1 MTHFLN
7 PTRIALVALALAS
20 PAFPAPVVKPKNP
33 HGESPEAV
41 AAGRALF
48 NKTCTGCH
56 GPDGSD
62 GDRAPSLNAN
72 RRYFRLS
79 EAAIFDAIKNG
90 IPGSSMPGSPFPETE
105 VWKIVA
111 FIRNIRA
118 TASDNTVPGDAGNGM
133 KIFAGAAG
141 CSGCHMIR
149 GQGGT
154 FGPDLSSVG
163 AQLTLQKLRDSL
175 TTELPISPG
184 FRPVKAIPKA
194 SAVIEGLVRNEDG
207 FSIQILDR
215 KGKLHLLDRQ
225 ELRSIEYGTRSP
237 MPRNL
242 DKVLSA
248 KDFQDLVAMLSRQA
262 RSKVRIEQQGENE
275 VGR

>member
-1 MTHFLN
+1 MTHFRNQTLI
-7 PTRIALVALALAS
+7 TLAALAMAS
-20 PAFPAPVVKPKNP
+20 AAFSAPAEKPKNP
-33 HGESPEAV
+33 HGESPAAV

-79 EAAIFDAIKNG
+79 ESAIFDAIKNG
-90 IPGSSMPGSPFPETE
+90 IPGSPMPGSPFPETE

-118 TASDNTVPGDAGNGM
+118 TASDNNVPGDVENGM
-133 KIFAGAAG
+133 NVFTGPAG

-149 GQGGT
+149 GQGGK
-154 FGPDLSSVG
+154 FGPDLSSAG

-184 FRPVKAIPKA
+184 FRPVKVTTTAATIING
-194 SAVIEGLVRNEDG
+194 VVRNEDA
-207 FSIQILDR
+207 FSLQILDR
-215 KGKLHLLDRQ
+215 EGKLHLLDQQ
-225 ELRSIEYGTRSP
+225 EVRSIEYGKRSP
-237 MPRNL
+237 MPRNIH
-242 DKVLSA
+242 KVLSP

-262 RSKVRIEQQGENE
+262 RNKIRIEQQGENE

>member
-1 MTHFLN
+1 MTPTFN
-7 PTRIALVALALAS
+7 PILITLAGLAVAGSAFSA
-20 PAFPAPVVKPKNP
+20 PAEKPKNP
-33 HGESPEAV
+33 YGESQEAV
-41 AAGRALF
+41 SAGRGLF

-79 EAAIFDAIKNG
+79 EAAIFDAVKNG
-90 IPGSSMPGSPFPETE
+90 IPGSPMPGSPFPEKE

-118 TASDNTVPGDAGNGM
+118 TASDNNVPGDVDNGM
-133 KIFAGAAG
+133 RVFTGAAG

-149 GQGGT
+149 GQGGK
-154 FGPDLSSVG
+154 FGPDLSSAG

-175 TTELPISPG
+175 TTEVPMSPG
-184 FRPVKAIPKA
+184 FRPVKATTKA
-194 SAVIEGLVRNEDG
+194 STVIDGVVRNEDA
-207 FSIQILDR
+207 FSLQILDR
-215 KGKLHLLDRQ
+215 KGKLHLLDQQ
-225 ELRSIEYGTRSP
+225 ELRSVEYGTRSP
-237 MPRNL
+237 MPRNV
-242 DKVLSA
+242 DKVLTA

-262 RSKVRIEQQGENE
+262 RSKIRVEQQGENE

>member
-1 MTHFLN
+1 MAGA
-7 PTRIALVALALAS
+7 ALCV
-20 PAFPAPVVKPKNP
+20 PAGKPKNP
-33 HGESPEAV
+33 YGESPEAV

-62 GDRAPSLNAN
+62 GDRGPSLNAN

-90 IPGSSMPGSPFPETE
+90 IPGSPMPGSPFAETE

-118 TASDNTVPGDAGNGM
+118 TASDNNVSGDVDNGM
-133 KIFAGAAG
+133 KVFASQAG

-149 GQGGT
+149 GQGGK
-154 FGPDLSSVG
+154 FGPDLSSAG
-163 AQLTLQKLRDSL
+163 AQLTLQKLRESL

-184 FRPVKAIPKA
+184 FRPVRVTTQAATMIDG
-194 SAVIEGLVRNEDG
+194 VVRNEDA
-207 FSIQILDR
+207 FSLQILDQ
-215 KGKLHLLDRQ
+215 KGKLHLLDKQ
-225 ELRSIEYGTRSP
+225 EIRSIEYGSRSP
-237 MPRNL
+237 MPRNI
-242 DKVLSA
+242 DKVLSP

-262 RSKVRIEQQGENE
+262 RGKVRIEQQGENE